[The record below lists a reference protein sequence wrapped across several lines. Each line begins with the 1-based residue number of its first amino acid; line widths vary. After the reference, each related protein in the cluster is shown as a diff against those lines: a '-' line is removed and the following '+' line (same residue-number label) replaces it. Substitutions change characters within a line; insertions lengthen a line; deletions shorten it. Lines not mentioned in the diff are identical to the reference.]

1 MEDLLLRAKLRVSF
15 ILLAAFTAVTAT
27 LGLVAVHRLIGLILL
42 AFTALLLVWG
52 FPYLIYTTGYA
63 VRADSSGLYLLWRG
77 RKRRAFPWDEVTG
90 MAWIQRYAGKGM
102 PEFFVVRADDST
114 SRLPLPL
121 YTKAGMK
128 QADLIIDYWRR
139 AVPGLVL
146 LDDNAPDPLPL
157 RRAGT
162 QVWQKWYHV
171 TVPEP
176 GAADQAPG
184 ALVGHPHIDTC

>member
-1 MEDLLLRAKLRVSF
+1 
-15 ILLAAFTAVTAT
+15 
-27 LGLVAVHRLIGLILL
+27 
-42 AFTALLLVWG
+42 
-52 FPYLIYTTGYA
+52 
-63 VRADSSGLYLLWRG
+63 
-77 RKRRAFPWDEVTG
+77 
-90 MAWIQRYAGKGM
+90 MAWVQRYAGKGM

-114 SRLPLPL
+114 SRLLLPL

-128 QADLIIDYWRR
+128 QADSLVGYWRR

-157 RRAGT
+157 RRAGA

-184 ALVGHPHIDTC
+184 ALVERERERESELMVVICTVSVRSDPDRRHQATRTNEQ